1 LNKKNNNNNNNN
13 NEKNNENE
21 NNIVLSTKNLSKT
34 FKLGGKIVEAVKDI
48 TVSFNSSSLIS
59 IVGKSGSGKSTLLN
73 LLGSLE
79 RADSGE
85 INFEGKNIVK
95 LSDKKL
101 IDYRRRNVGFVFQ
114 FFNLIPNLTAVE
126 NVMLPMEFVKL
137 NKEERIKKAKEL
149 LNQVDIEPDRFYH
162 TPLKLSGG
170 QQQRVAIAR
179 ALANDPKIILADE
192 PTGNIDSETGKLLVK
207 LLHSLSKE
215 GKTVIIVTHDA
226 SITSLSDKTLY
237 IHDGKI
243 VEKNNYLGKEKV
255 IL

>member
-1 LNKKNNNNNNNN
+1 MDKD
-13 NEKNNENE
+13 
-21 NNIVLSTKNLSKT
+21 NNIILSTKNLNKK
-34 FKLGGKIVEAVKDI
+34 FKMGGKVVEAVKDI

-79 RADSGE
+79 RPDSGE

-101 IDYRRRNVGFVFQ
+101 INYRRKSVGFVFQ

-149 LNQVDIEPDRFYH
+149 LKKVDIEEDRFYH

-192 PTGNIDSETGKLLVK
+192 PTGNIDSETGKLIVE
-207 LLHSLSKE
+207 LLHNLSYE

-237 IHDGKI
+237 IHDGRI
-243 VEKNNYLGKEKV
+243 VKADNYLGKERV

>member
-1 LNKKNNNNNNNN
+1 LDNNNNNNN
-13 NEKNNENE
+13 
-21 NNIVLSTKNLSKT
+21 IILSTKNLNKT
-34 FKLGGKIVEAVKDI
+34 FKMGGKTVEAVKDI
-48 TVSFNSSSLIS
+48 NIDFERSSLIS

-95 LSDKKL
+95 LSDKAL
-101 IDYRRRNVGFVFQ
+101 IDYRRKDVGFIFQ

-126 NVMLPMEFVKL
+126 NVTLPMEFIKV
-137 NKEERIKKAKEL
+137 NKEERINKAKEL
-149 LNQVDIEPDRFYH
+149 LKKVDIEPDRFYH

-192 PTGNIDSETGKLLVK
+192 PTGNIDAETGELIVK
-207 LLHSLSKE
+207 LLHSLSEE
-215 GKTVIIVTHDA
+215 GRLVIIVTHDA
-226 SITSLSDKTLY
+226 SITKLSDKTHY
-237 IHDGKI
+237 IYDGEVIK
-243 VEKNNYLGKEKV
+243 KDNYLAKEKV

>member
-1 LNKKNNNNNNNN
+1 LNNNN
-13 NEKNNENE
+13 
-21 NNIVLSTKNLSKT
+21 IILSTKNLNKK
-34 FKLGGKIVEAVKDI
+34 FKLGGKTVEAVKDI

-85 INFEGKNIVK
+85 INYEGKNIVK

-101 IDYRRRNVGFVFQ
+101 IDYRRKSVGFVFQ

-126 NVMLPMEFVKL
+126 NVALPMEFVKFS
-137 NKEERIKKAKEL
+137 KEERIKKAKEL
-149 LNQVDIEPDRFYH
+149 LNKVDIKEDRFYH

-192 PTGNIDSETGKLLVK
+192 PTGNIDSETGKLIVK
-207 LLHSLSKE
+207 LLHSLTNE

-255 IL
+255 TL

>member
-1 LNKKNNNNNNNN
+1 MNNNN
-13 NEKNNENE
+13 
-21 NNIVLSTKNLSKT
+21 IILSTKNLNKK
-34 FKLGGKIVEAVKDI
+34 FKLGGKVVEAVKDI
-48 TVSFNSSSLIS
+48 TVSFNSSSLTS

-79 RADSGE
+79 RPDSGE

-101 IDYRRRNVGFVFQ
+101 IDYRRKSVGFVFQ
-114 FFNLIPNLTAVE
+114 FFNLIPNLTAIE

-137 NKEERIKKAKEL
+137 NKGKRIKKAKEL
-149 LNQVDIEPDRFYH
+149 LKKVDIEEDRFYH

-192 PTGNIDSETGKLLVK
+192 PTG
-207 LLHSLSKE
+207 
-215 GKTVIIVTHDA
+215 
-226 SITSLSDKTLY
+226 
-237 IHDGKI
+237 
-243 VEKNNYLGKEKV
+243 
-255 IL
+255 

>member
-1 LNKKNNNNNNNN
+1 LNNNNN
-13 NEKNNENE
+13 
-21 NNIVLSTKNLSKT
+21 IILSTKNLNKK
-34 FKLGGKIVEAVKDI
+34 FKLGGKTVEAVKDI
-48 TVSFNSSSLIS
+48 TVNFNSSSLIS

-79 RADSGE
+79 RPDSGE
-85 INFEGKNIVK
+85 INFEGKNIAK

-101 IDYRRRNVGFVFQ
+101 IDYRRKSVGFVFQ

-137 NKEERIKKAKEL
+137 NKEERIKRAKEL
-149 LNQVDIEPDRFYH
+149 LEKVDIEPDRFSH

-192 PTGNIDSETGKLLVK
+192 PTGNIDSETGKLIVK

-215 GKTVIIVTHDA
+215 GKTVIIVTHDT

-243 VEKNNYLGKEKV
+243 VKDDNYLGKEKV
-255 IL
+255 II

>member
-1 LNKKNNNNNNNN
+1 MDNNNNNN
-13 NEKNNENE
+13 KNN
-21 NNIVLSTKNLSKT
+21 IILSTKNLNKT
-34 FKLGGKIVEAVKDI
+34 FKMGGKVVEAVKDI

-79 RADSGE
+79 KPDSGS
-85 INFEGKNIVK
+85 IYFKDKNITK
-95 LSDKKL
+95 MSDKLL
-101 IDYRRRNVGFVFQ
+101 IDYRRKDVGFIFQ
-114 FFNLIPNLTAVE
+114 FFNLIPNLTAIE
-126 NVMLPMEFVKL
+126 NVTLPMEFVKVS
-137 NKEERIKKAKEL
+137 KEERIKRAKEL
-149 LNQVDIEPDRFYH
+149 LNKVDIEEDRFSH

-179 ALANDPKIILADE
+179 ALANSPKIILADE
-192 PTGNIDSETGKLLVK
+192 PTGNIDSETGKLIVK
-207 LLHSLSKE
+207 LLHKLSYE

-237 IHDGKI
+237 IHDGMI
-243 VEKNNYLGKEKV
+243 VKADNYLGKEKL